1 VADIR
6 LSYDLLGQ
14 RWEGFVV
21 PADQWSRLQ
30 DVTSLLTIARDAR
43 GDLAGFI
50 FDFDADS
57 PDFTT
62 SLRQISELFGDEV
75 HRAVSS
81 PSSGDSASAVVPI
94 STSMVAIQD
103 DEVLFPVLGSVN
115 ARARDIS
122 IVEDRSNGIIRVSMR
137 LPWWAAF
144 LRPWVTVRRRGRT
157 ELIALGALHRSGGV
171 HTAELHY
178 GLPAPASSLVAEVI
192 RGNRAA
198 WITGLVASG
207 VTTLLILGGLAL
219 IGSDDATNTVV
230 APDRI
235 TSTTVASAT
244 STSASV
250 TTSSSSTIPATST
263 TIPVV
268 DTTLPAETSVPA
280 TSTTKPPRNSNSPA
294 TTLLPTGGVN
304 FTLPSQ
310 YITANDIRADVSVDR
325 LRVKRGRSLNVSVR
339 ISAVFINPFDRGGIN
354 TLPDLVAA
362 CQSIIGVDLTVPP
375 TPGWTTSVSVSLAG
389 TSAFA
394 GGYTQLVV
402 VGNRATECGDVLTNN
417 DPARIDVVRTTFFRE
432 VPMTLE
438 IPKNLRPGSYQLV
451 FNAIPYTTLTKATP
465 LEITVVE

>member
-1 VADIR
+1 MADIR

-57 PDFTT
+57 PDFTA

-75 HRAVSS
+75 RRAVSS

-144 LRPWVTVRRRGRT
+144 LRPWVTVRRRGRP
-157 ELIALGALHRSGGV
+157 ELIALGALHRSGRV

-207 VTTLLILGGLAL
+207 VTTLLILGGLTL
-219 IGSDDATNTVV
+219 IGSGDATNTVV

-235 TSTTVASAT
+235 TSTTVASAP
-244 STSASV
+244 STSAPV
-250 TTSSSSTIPATST
+250 ITSSSSTIPATST

-280 TSTTKPPRNSNSPA
+280 TSTTKPPRNS
-294 TTLLPTGGVN
+294 
-304 FTLPSQ
+304 
-310 YITANDIRADVSVDR
+310 
-325 LRVKRGRSLNVSVR
+325 
-339 ISAVFINPFDRGGIN
+339 
-354 TLPDLVAA
+354 
-362 CQSIIGVDLTVPP
+362 
-375 TPGWTTSVSVSLAG
+375 
-389 TSAFA
+389 
-394 GGYTQLVV
+394 
-402 VGNRATECGDVLTNN
+402 
-417 DPARIDVVRTTFFRE
+417 
-432 VPMTLE
+432 
-438 IPKNLRPGSYQLV
+438 
-451 FNAIPYTTLTKATP
+451 
-465 LEITVVE
+465 

>member
-1 VADIR
+1 
-6 LSYDLLGQ
+6 
-14 RWEGFVV
+14 
-21 PADQWSRLQ
+21 
-30 DVTSLLTIARDAR
+30 
-43 GDLAGFI
+43 
-50 FDFDADS
+50 
-57 PDFTT
+57 
-62 SLRQISELFGDEV
+62 
-75 HRAVSS
+75 
-81 PSSGDSASAVVPI
+81 
-94 STSMVAIQD
+94 
-103 DEVLFPVLGSVN
+103 
-115 ARARDIS
+115 
-122 IVEDRSNGIIRVSMR
+122 
-137 LPWWAAF
+137 
-144 LRPWVTVRRRGRT
+144 
-157 ELIALGALHRSGGV
+157 
-171 HTAELHY
+171 
-178 GLPAPASSLVAEVI
+178 
-192 RGNRAA
+192 
-198 WITGLVASG
+198 
-207 VTTLLILGGLAL
+207 
-219 IGSDDATNTVV
+219 
-230 APDRI
+230 
-235 TSTTVASAT
+235 
-244 STSASV
+244 
-250 TTSSSSTIPATST
+250 
-263 TIPVV
+263 
-268 DTTLPAETSVPA
+268 
-280 TSTTKPPRNSNSPA
+280 PA

-325 LRVKRGRSLNVSVR
+325 LRVKRGRSINVNVR